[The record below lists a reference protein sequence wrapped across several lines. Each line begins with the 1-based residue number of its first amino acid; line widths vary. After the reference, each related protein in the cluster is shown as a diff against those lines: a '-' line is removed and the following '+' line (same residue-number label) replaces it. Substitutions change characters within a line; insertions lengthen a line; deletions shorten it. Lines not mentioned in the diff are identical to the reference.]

1 MDNDEIRALLRELKE
16 RSEAE
21 DSVKSETIRI
31 SFEEEEPPAPKRS
44 RKRSGWPGK
53 KDKGIQAEEQPKKS
67 QKAVRKKKER
77 DWSEREE
84 EQTKEGI
91 FEEPDPAFPP
101 KLSPAEASQ
110 RERSSANASVE
121 NPSQPEASQRERSSA
136 NASVENLS
144 QPEASE
150 RERSLGKTS
159 AEKTAQKKS
168 APSHSAGTK
177 KPPKGEGV
185 WRRLGLRVEQY
196 FEDLKSKGIGG
207 RELVMIA
214 GGALLL
220 LLILAAVIG
229 LLRGEKKNPNVAA
242 DQGLTVKVLEEP
254 ENWCVSGTVRLS
266 LHTLKPMQTITI
278 NGNSFEFEPGR
289 KAEISLE
296 ADTSQLELMVV
307 TEEQVLNAQVVIPMV
322 DSVLPKVTVSQQNG
336 QVTLTA
342 TDEGSGL
349 EGIYYGTA
357 SGLSDIPTY
366 TRYTGPFL
374 YEEGKTY
381 YYYAQDYAGNKTVP
395 TATNMEP
402 AEALEFSTS
411 SLTLFP
417 GDTADLQVLAVPAGA
432 YCNNLQLTNQ
442 NPEIIRLD
450 EQGQVTAL
458 KEGSALIEAEAEGL
472 PKVSCQVTVT
482 SQAEITISA
491 AGDCTLG
498 SDIYFGT
505 ANSFDTVWSMYGDS
519 YFFQNVKSIF
529 EEDDLTFVNF
539 EGTLTTSDQRENKQY
554 AFKGAP
560 GYTNILK
567 EGSVEAVT
575 LANNHSSDY
584 GAQSLADTKQYLTEA
599 GIDYC
604 IGDEIILKEVKGVKV
619 ALIGIYVLD
628 TGLEKSSQVE
638 STIASAKA
646 QGADLIVVGFHWGS
660 ERSNYPDEIQKTLAH
675 LAIDQGADLVV
686 GHHPHVLQ
694 GIEQYQGKYIVYS
707 LGNFCFGGNSTPS
720 DMDTMIF
727 QQTFTVTREEGAAG
741 GEPTIIPCSVSS
753 EAWWN
758 NYQPTP
764 VEGTEAERILGR
776 IQEYSEG
783 LEDSEANTEAAA

>member
-16 RSEAE
+16 RSDAE

-31 SFEEEEPPAPKRS
+31 NFEEEEPPAPKKS
-44 RKRSGWPGK
+44 RKRSGWSEK
-53 KDKGIQAEEQPKKS
+53 KDKRIREEVHPKKS
-67 QKAVRKKKER
+67 QKAAGQKKER
-77 DWSEREE
+77 ELPELEE
-84 EQTKEGI
+84 EQDFREKDRESEKQSLEPEAEKLEKGVL
-91 FEEPDPAFPP
+91 EEPDSVFRQKPS
-101 KLSPAEASQ
+101 LTEDSP
-110 RERSSANASVE
+110 RESSSAKALSE
-121 NPSQPEASQRERSSA
+121 NPSQKNSA
-136 NASVENLS
+136 
-144 QPEASE
+144 PFKFTG
-150 RERSLGKTS
+150 RKKTS
-159 AEKTAQKKS
+159 
-168 APSHSAGTK
+168 
-177 KPPKGEGV
+177 KGDGI
-185 WRRLGLRVEQY
+185 WRRFGRRAEQY
-196 FEDLKSKGIGG
+196 FEDLKAKGIGG
-207 RELVMIA
+207 RELVMIG

-220 LLILAAVIG
+220 LLILASVIG
-229 LLRGEKKNPNVAA
+229 LLRGEKKNVNVTA
-242 DQGLTVKVLEEP
+242 DPGLTVKVLEEP

-266 LHTLKPMQTITI
+266 LRTSKPMQSITI
-278 NGNSFEFEPGR
+278 NGNSFEFEPGKR
-289 KAEISLE
+289 AEISLE
-296 ADTSQLELMVV
+296 ADTSDLELMVM
-307 TEEQVLNAQVVIPMV
+307 TEEKALNAQVVIPMV
-322 DSVLPKVTVSQQNG
+322 DGALPQVTVSQQNG
-336 QVTLTA
+336 QVTLA
-342 TDEGSGL
+342 AADEGSGL

-395 TATNMEP
+395 TATNMKP
-402 AEALEFSTS
+402 AEALKFRPD

-417 GDTADLQVLAVPAGA
+417 GDTADLQVSTVPEGA
-432 YCNNLQLTNQ
+432 YCNNLRITNQ
-442 NPEIIRLD
+442 NPEIISLD
-450 EQGQVTAL
+450 DQGQITAL
-458 KEGSALIEAEAEGL
+458 KEGSALIEAEADGL
-472 PKVSCQVTVT
+472 SKVSCQVTVT

-519 YFFQNVKSIF
+519 YFFQNVKSVF
-529 EEDDLTFVNF
+529 EADDLTFVNF
-539 EGTLTTSDQRENKQY
+539 EGTLTTSEQRENKQY

-584 GAQSLADTKQYLTEA
+584 GAQSLTDTKQYLTEA

-604 IGDEIILKEVKGVKV
+604 TGEEIILKEVKSVKV

-660 ERSNYPDEIQKTLAH
+660 ERSNYPDETQKTLAH

-694 GIEQYQGKYIVYS
+694 GIELYQGKYIVYS

-727 QQTFTVTREEGAAG
+727 QQTFTVSREEGAAG
-741 GEPTIIPCSVSS
+741 AEPTIIPCSVSS

-764 VEGTEAERILGR
+764 AEGEEAERILGR
-776 IQEYSEG
+776 IEEYSAG
-783 LEDSEANTEAAA
+783 LGDSGSETEA